1 MNKDEINI
9 GGSSFW
15 ILLTLVAISSLVF
28 LLIWSFF
35 ENSIRGAVV
44 SIIFLGMI
52 LASSILSRLKVFDF
66 NSWGDNTLSFT
77 IGFWLWIG
85 VGSFFGTQSVL
96 SVSSN
101 QLFATIS
108 GELPQLVDF
117 VVNTFLVPI
126 AEELFWIVALPFAII
141 SMLNNA
147 GNRVSFFKNGVLQI
161 IITVLIG
168 ATTFAFFHVGNVA
181 FVAFIIS
188 AMIFRTLMVVLIYGE
203 QKYDIIKGV
212 NLVAG
217 FAVGAHIA
225 NNLSN
230 FGINKAILLLQ
241 ENFLP
246 VGLIVY
252 ALMILLFLS
261 GIERLISLIAG
272 KKSVAGQI
280 FEGGKK

>member
-1 MNKDEINI
+1 MNRDEINI

-15 ILLTLVAISSLVF
+15 ILLTLVAISSLVY

-66 NSWGDNTLSFT
+66 SSWGDNTLSFT
-77 IGFWLWIG
+77 GGFWIWIG
-85 VGSFFGTQSVL
+85 IAGFFGTQSVL

-147 GNRVSFFKNGVLQI
+147 GNKYEFFKNGIFQI
-161 IITVLIG
+161 AVTVLVG
-168 ATTFAFFHVGNVA
+168 VTTFAYFHVGNVG
-181 FVAFIIS
+181 FVSFIIA
-188 AMIFRTLMVVLIYGE
+188 AMLFRTIMLVLVYGE
-203 QKYDIIKGV
+203 QKYDILKGV

-217 FAVGAHIA
+217 FSVGAHIA
-225 NNLSN
+225 NNLTN
-230 FGINKAILLLQ
+230 FGINKAFLLLQ
-241 ENFLP
+241 ANFLP

-252 ALMILLFLS
+252 ILMGFLFLS

-272 KKSVAGQI
+272 KKSVTGQI
-280 FEGGKK
+280 FEGVRK